1 MNAAPLPELPDHLKR
16 VFGYDEFRPHQEEAI
31 RAALE
36 GRDTLVVMP
45 TGAGKSLTFQLPAAI
60 DGGTTLVVSP
70 LIALMRDQV
79 FALIERTTFA
89 QMGVAFLNS
98 SQDPSEQRDVL
109 SLLRA
114 GKLKLLYVAPERLRS
129 NAFLETLREIKIER
143 LVVDEAHCISEW
155 GHDFRPDYLAIGS
168 VLQLLGRPPVMA
180 VTATATTR
188 VQESIA
194 ANLSMRD
201 PQIIVGGFNRPNLH
215 FSVVRCKNDLERSN
229 KLSAALPKLLAKGG
243 SGLIYASTRKQC
255 ESVAELAAQ
264 ALAPLGIRVGSY
276 HAGMDQG
283 LRSTMQSAWISG
295 QVPLLVA
302 TNAFGMG
309 VDKPDVRFVIHWGF
323 PESPESYYQE
333 AGRAGRDG
341 KRARVVVLACPVAD
355 RKLREFFI
363 DNDST
368 TFEDLSEVVARVGRL
383 SQHEAARIPR
393 FWWSQEFGWHEPK
406 PRVVIGKL
414 ERAGLVERLGEDM
427 DGTLLRAR
435 DARIPADKARELKRG
450 LDRER
455 AERIARLDEMSAY
468 VKARVCRRRIL
479 LDYFGDVELDDF
491 GDEPQANCCDV
502 CDAKRNG
509 SALLETVAPILPQNR
524 ASAPDAVGDIYGL
537 LQGLDALSPPVG
549 KARLTRILRGSRAR
563 DAERYMSN
571 PIFGVCASVSVA
583 RLGEWLDELL
593 SRGLLHQGD
602 EDEFFVVRVTQAGR
616 EAWQARQGLGLELP
630 GRSRASSS
638 SSDPSASSSAPRKVT
653 GDAEADFDDEEDGP
667 LYERLRFWRTE
678 RSKAERVPPYCV
690 FSDKTLREIARQ
702 KPADESEL
710 AGVNGVGDKKLEK
723 YGADVIGVVSA

>member
-1 MNAAPLPELPDHLKR
+1 MNAAPPLDLPDHLKR
-16 VFGYDEFRPHQEEAI
+16 VFGYSEFRPHQEEAV

-79 FALIERTTFA
+79 FALIERTSFA

-155 GHDFRPDYLAIGS
+155 GHDFRPDYLAIGG

-194 ANLSMRD
+194 ANLAMRD

-215 FSVVRCKNDLERSN
+215 FSVVRCKNELERSN
-229 KLSAALPKLLAKGG
+229 KLFAALPKLLAKGG

-264 ALAPLGIRVGSY
+264 ALAPQGIRVGSY
-276 HAGMDQG
+276 HAGLEQG
-283 LRSTMQSAWISG
+283 LRSSMQSAWISG

-363 DNDST
+363 DNEAIT
-368 TFEDLSEVVARVGRL
+368 LEDLSDVVARVGRL
-383 SQHEAARIPR
+383 SQHEAARVPR
-393 FWWSQEFGWHEPK
+393 FWWSQEFGWREPK

-414 ERAGLVERLGEDM
+414 ERAGLLERFGEDM

-435 DARIPADKARELKRG
+435 DPRIPADKARELKRG
-450 LDRER
+450 LDLER
-455 AERIARLDEMSAY
+455 AERIARLDQMSAY

-479 LDYFGDVELDDF
+479 LDYFGDVELDEF
-491 GDEPQANCCDV
+491 DEAQPNCCDV

-509 SALLETVAPILPQNR
+509 SDLLESVAPTLPQSR

-549 KARLTRILRGSRAR
+549 KSRLTRILRGSRAR
-563 DAERYMSN
+563 DAERYVQN
-571 PIFGVCASVSVA
+571 PVFGACASVSVA

-602 EDEFFVVRVTQAGR
+602 EDEFFVVRVTQTGR
-616 EAWQARQGLGLELP
+616 EAWQGRAGLDLELP

-638 SSDPSASSSAPRKVT
+638 SSNGLSSSSSAPRRVT

-667 LYERLRFWRTE
+667 LFERLRVWRTE
-678 RSKAERVPPYCV
+678 RAKAERVPSYCV

-702 KPADESEL
+702 KPADETEL
-710 AGVNGVGDKKLEK
+710 AGINGVGDKKLEK

>member
-1 MNAAPLPELPDHLKR
+1 MNAAPDLLEHLQR
-16 VFGYDEFRPHQEEAI
+16 VFGYDEFRPHQEEAV

-60 DGGTTLVVSP
+60 GNGTTLVVSP

-79 FALIERTTFA
+79 FALLERTSFD
-89 QMGVAFLNS
+89 QLGVAFLNS
-98 SQDPSEQRDVL
+98 SQDQNEQRDIL

-129 NAFLETLREIKIER
+129 NAFLETLREVKIER

-155 GHDFRPDYLAIGS
+155 GHDFRPDYLAIGD
-168 VLQLLGRPPVMA
+168 VLRVLGHPPVMA

-201 PQIIVGGFNRPNLH
+201 PTIIIGGFNRPNLH
-215 FSVVRCKNDLERSN
+215 FSVVRCKNELERSN
-229 KLSAALPKLLAKGG
+229 KLFAALPKLLSRGG
-243 SGLIYASTRKQC
+243 SGLIYVSTRKQC
-255 ESVAELAAQ
+255 ESVGDLAAQ
-264 ALAPLGIRVGSY
+264 ALAPLDIKVGSY
-276 HAGMDQG
+276 HAGMDQS
-283 LRSTMQSAWISG
+283 LRSAMQSAWISG

-363 DNDST
+363 DNEAITSD
-368 TFEDLSEVVARVGRL
+368 DLGDVVARLGRL
-383 SQHEAARIPR
+383 TVHEPVRIPR
-393 FWWSQEFGWHEPK
+393 FWWDQEFGWREPK
-406 PRVVIGKL
+406 PRVVLGKL
-414 ERAGLVERLGEDM
+414 ERAGLIERLGEGT

-435 DARIPADKARELKRG
+435 ETRISAEKARELKRG
-450 LDRER
+450 LERER
-455 AERIARLDEMSAY
+455 TERMARLDEMSAY

-479 LDYFGDVELDDF
+479 LDYFGDIELDDS
-491 GDEPQANCCDV
+491 DEAQANCCDV

-509 SALLETVAPILPQNR
+509 SDLLETVAPSMPQSR
-524 ASAPDAVGDIYGL
+524 AAAPDAIANIYDL

-549 KARLTRILRGSRAR
+549 KSRLTRILRGSRAR
-563 DAERYMSN
+563 DAERYVQS
-571 PIFGVCASVSVA
+571 PIFGACASVSVA
-583 RLGEWLDELL
+583 RLGEWLDELIA
-593 SRGLLHQGD
+593 RGLLHQGD
-602 EDEFFVVRVTQAGR
+602 EDEFFVVRVTQTGR
-616 EAWQARQGLGLELP
+616 KSWQSRDGVDLELP

-638 SSDPSASSSAPRKVT
+638 SSSTERPTRVVT
-653 GDAEADFDDEEDGP
+653 GDADANFDDEEDGP
-667 LYERLRFWRTE
+667 LFERLRSWRTE
-678 RSKAERVPPYCV
+678 RAKEERVPPYCV

-702 KPADESEL
+702 KPSDETEL
-710 AGVNGVGDKKLEK
+710 AGINGIGDKKLEK